1 MKGKSR
7 KITAVLLACGLAA
20 LTACSPEEMSR
31 VGQALDQEIDERIE
45 AALSEATPEEEA
57 PRTYEIEEKELPLYT
72 SNEDEGERIKVAFVN
87 GNTEIPYI
95 DLQDA
100 SDILMMI
107 NQARGAEDFELS
119 IKADGEQV
127 TISRENG
134 YPAVIDCK
142 EDTIDFWDFDAFLV
156 SSITPTIMDIVG
168 DIGLDEEG
176 NAAFFEHSDSSYER
190 YGEAITIC
198 PGDYGIDLIH
208 KDGKY
213 YIPLQL
219 YSDFFMQSLNAQL
232 LYNPSGVFVIN
243 GGDISPVAE
252 VYYSVERPEKRSK
265 ELIDFNYKELCLAL
279 DSFYGLKEQHDISD
293 FGTLFWETD
302 LYEGLMSEDPQ
313 IAGQAISDL
322 CYMHLDDIHSGY
334 DGRSWMMEE
343 EPEIR
348 KGPSAERFVADSRR
362 YRDAR
367 AEYYPDGCPGYEEV
381 GNTAYITFDEFIYTG
396 IDYYTEEAENDP
408 EDTIGL
414 MIYAYDQ
421 ITREGSPVENVVLDL
436 SNNGGG
442 AATSASYVIGMILGE
457 GSISVKDTLTGA
469 LVAQNYR
476 VDANLDRKFDEKDSL
491 LDYNL
496 FCLTSPKSF
505 SCGNLVPSVLK
516 NSHMV
521 TMLGQTSGGG
531 SCVVHP
537 ITSADGNV
545 FQISGHTR
553 LAYMKNGSFYDID
566 QGVEPDFII
575 PSPKQFYDREY
586 LTGYIN
592 ELIGNTD

>member
-1 MKGKSR
+1 MKR
-7 KITAVLLACGLAA
+7 MNRIITTAVLAFSMTA
-20 LTACSPEEMSR
+20 LTACSAGDLSQI
-31 VGQALDQEIDERIE
+31 GQALDQEIDERIE
-45 AALSEATPEEEA
+45 AALSEGAPEEEA
-57 PRTYEIEEKELPLYT
+57 PKVYEIEEKELTLYL
-72 SNEDEGERIKVAFVN
+72 SNEDEGERMKVAFIN
-87 GNTEIPYI
+87 GNTDIPYI
-95 DLQDA
+95 EVQDA
-100 SDILMMI
+100 LDFLTMI
-107 NQARGAEDFELS
+107 NQARGAGDYEFS

-134 YPAVIDCK
+134 FPAVIDCK

-156 SSITPTIMDIVG
+156 SSIAPTILDIVG
-168 DIGLDEEG
+168 DIGLDAEG

-190 YGEAITIC
+190 YGEAITIR

-219 YSDFFMQSLNAQL
+219 YSDFFMQSLNVQL
-232 LYNPSGVFVIN
+232 LYNPSGVYIIN

-252 VYYSVERPEKRSK
+252 VYYSAERPDKRSQ

-279 DSFYGLKEQHDISD
+279 DCLYGLKEQHDIPD
-293 FGTLFWETD
+293 FETLFMETD
-302 LYEGLMSEDPQ
+302 LYERLMSEDPQ
-313 IAGQAISDL
+313 EAGQAIADL
-322 CYMHLDDIHSGY
+322 CHMHMDDIHSAY
-334 DGRSWMMEE
+334 NNRSWMMEE
-343 EPEIR
+343 EPEVR
-348 KGPSAERFVADSRR
+348 RGPSILRISADAHR
-362 YRDAR
+362 YMDAR
-367 AEYYPDGCPGYEEV
+367 DEYYPNGCPGYEEV
-381 GNTAYITFDEFIYTG
+381 GNTAYITFDEFFYTG
-396 IDYYTEEAENDP
+396 VDYYTEEAENDP
-408 EDTIGL
+408 EDTVGL
-414 MIYAYDQ
+414 MIYAYNQ

-436 SNNGGG
+436 SGNKGG
-442 AATSASYVIGMILGE
+442 AATAASYVIGMFLGD

-469 LVAQNYR
+469 LVTQNFR
-476 VDANLDRKFDEKDSL
+476 IDANLDRKFDEKDSL
-491 LDYNL
+491 LDYHL

-537 ITSADGNV
+537 ITTADGSV
-545 FQISGHTR
+545 FQISGQTR

-575 PSPKQFYDREY
+575 PTPKQFYDREY

-592 ELIGNTD
+592 ELIGVSD